1 MHVAEE
7 SALAGIKCTK
17 CGAPI
22 DIDPGQRIAKCK
34 YCDSQIFIDRSG
46 AGFFYI
52 IPFMLNATQ
61 AQSTFK
67 RWSAGS
73 KMARDLEAQAHISIL
88 RQSYFPVYMF
98 KRDVGGREQVLVQ
111 PARSTTL
118 PGMRNL
124 KIPPG
129 DLKVF
134 DQKYSVEG
142 AEVVQPDMDMMAY
155 LDTLPG
161 KPLEQALVFFPT
173 WIIEYAYKVRKYS
186 AVIDGS
192 SGEIFATDYPP
203 LQAAPYMII
212 GAAGFILF
220 LVEGLFFPWGLIA
233 AAPTAIVLFGA
244 GYYVAKNM

>member
-1 MHVAEE
+1 VAEE
-7 SALAGIKCTK
+7 LALAGIKCTK

-34 YCDSQIFIDRSG
+34 YCDSQIFIDKSG

-52 IPFMLNATQ
+52 IPFMLNASQ

-142 AEVVQPDMDMMAY
+142 AEVISPDMDMMAY
-155 LDTLPG
+155 LGTLPG
-161 KPLEQALVFFPT
+161 KPLEQALVYFPT
-173 WIIEYAYKVRKYS
+173 WVIEYGYKGRKYS

-192 SGEIFATDYPP
+192 SGEIFAADSPP
-203 LQAAPYMII
+203 RQSAPYVII
-212 GAAGFILF
+212 GAVSFVLF

-233 AAPTAIVLFGA
+233 AVPTAIAIFGA

>member
-7 SALAGIKCTK
+7 LALAGIKCTK

-22 DIDPGQRIAKCK
+22 EIDPGVKIAKCK
-34 YCDSQIFIDRSG
+34 YCDSQIFIDKSG

-52 IPFMLNATQ
+52 IPFMLNASQ

-73 KMARDLEAQAHISIL
+73 KMAKDLESQAHISIL

-98 KRDVGGREQVLVQ
+98 KRDLGGREQVQVL

-134 DQKYSVEG
+134 DQKFSVEG
-142 AEVVQPDMDMMAY
+142 AEVIQPDMDMMAY
-155 LDTLPG
+155 LGTLPG
-161 KPLEQALVFFPT
+161 KPLEQALVYFPT
-173 WIIEYAYKVRKYS
+173 WVVSYTYKDKKFS
-186 AVIDGS
+186 AVVDGS
-192 SGEIFATDYPP
+192 SGEIFATDFPP
-203 LQAAPYMII
+203 RQAAPYVVI
-212 GAAGFILF
+212 GAASFVLFAIEGF
-220 LVEGLFFPWGLIA
+220 FFPWGLVA
-233 AAPTAIVLFGA
+233 AIPTAIAIFGA
-244 GYYVAKNM
+244 GYHVAKNM

>member
-1 MHVAEE
+1 M
-7 SALAGIKCTK
+7 AGVKCTK
-17 CGAPI
+17 CGAPV
-22 DIDPGQRIAKCK
+22 DIDPGERIAKCK
-34 YCDSQIFIDRSG
+34 YCDSQIFIDKSG

-73 KMARDLEAQAHISIL
+73 RMARDLEAQAHVSVL

-98 KRDVGGREQVLVQ
+98 RRDVGGKEQVLVR

-134 DQKYSVEG
+134 DQKYSVEN
-142 AEVVQPDMDMMAY
+142 AELIKPDMDMLAY
-155 LDTLPG
+155 LDSLPG

-173 WIIEYAYKVRKYS
+173 WVMEYAYKGQKFM
-186 AVIDGS
+186 AVVDGS

-203 LQAAPYMII
+203 RQAAPYFII
-212 GAAGFILF
+212 GAVSFVVFAI
-220 LVEGLFFPWGLIA
+220 EGLFFPWGLVA
-233 AAPTAIVLFGA
+233 AIPTAIAIFAG
-244 GYYVAKNM
+244 GYYVAKNL

>member
-173 WIIEYAYKVRKYS
+173 WIIEYAYKGRKYS

-203 LQAAPYMII
+203 RQAAPYMII